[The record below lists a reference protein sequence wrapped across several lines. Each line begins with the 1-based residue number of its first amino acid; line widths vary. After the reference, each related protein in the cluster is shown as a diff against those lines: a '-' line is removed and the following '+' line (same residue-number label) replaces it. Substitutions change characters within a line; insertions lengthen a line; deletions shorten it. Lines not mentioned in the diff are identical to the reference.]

1 MKEGKQTMKYTVI
14 VAEDEELLLGNLI
27 KKLEKADPEFEV
39 VGKAQTGS
47 QAYELVE
54 QFTPDLLITDIRMPV
69 MDGIALLTKVRE
81 QYPLTKLV
89 ITSGFSDFEYARSA
103 INLKVSDYLLKPV
116 DPDELAAVL
125 LKIKKEFQITKA
137 SYEDV
142 FNTGTSRMV
151 SSQIA
156 SLLKDFL
163 VENYTQDINLNLIA
177 NNLNY
182 SPSYLTKIFCQV
194 YDCTPTKYLTNL
206 RLARAQSL
214 LAHNPELSIREIG
227 EQVGYHDQG
236 YFSRI
241 FKKHT
246 GKSPF
251 EFRGDQ

>member
-1 MKEGKQTMKYTVI
+1 MKYTVV
-14 VAEDEELLLGNLI
+14 VAEDEELLLNNLI
-27 KKLEKADPEFEV
+27 KKLHNADPEFEV
-39 VGKAQTGS
+39 VGKAQTGDK
-47 QAYELVE
+47 AYELIE
-54 QFTPDLLITDIRMPV
+54 KLNPDVVITDICMPI

-81 QYPLTKLV
+81 QYPLTKFI

-103 INLKVSDYLLKPV
+103 ITLKVSDYLLKPI
-116 DPDELAAVL
+116 DPDELSAIL
-125 LKIKKEFQITKA
+125 LKIKKEFQITKT
-137 SYEDV
+137 SYEEV
-142 FNTGTSRMV
+142 FNTGTSRMT
-151 SSQIA
+151 STQIA
-156 SLLKDFL
+156 ALLKEFL

-194 YDCTPTKYLTNL
+194 YDCTPTKYITNL
-206 RLARAQSL
+206 RLSRAQSL

-251 EFRGDQ
+251 EFRGERESTLR

>member
-1 MKEGKQTMKYTVI
+1 MMKYTVI
-14 VAEDEELLLGNLI
+14 IAEDEELLLNNLI
-27 KKLEKADPEFEV
+27 KKLEKADPDFEV

-54 QFTPDLLITDIRMPV
+54 QLNPDVLFTDIRMPV
-69 MDGIALLTKVRE
+69 MDGIALLTRVRE
-81 QYPLTKLV
+81 QYPLIKAV
-89 ITSGFSDFEYARSA
+89 ITSGYSDFEYARSA
-103 INLKVSDYLLKPV
+103 ITLKVTDYLLKPV
-116 DPDELAAVL
+116 DSEELAAVL
-125 LKIKKEFQITKA
+125 QKIKKEFQITKA
-137 SYEDV
+137 SYEEV
-142 FNTGTSRMV
+142 FNTGTSRMT
-151 SSQIA
+151 SAQIA
-156 SLLKDFL
+156 ALLKDFM

-194 YDCTPTKYLTNL
+194 YDCTPTRYLTNL
-206 RLARAQSL
+206 RLARAQTL
-214 LAHNPELSIREIG
+214 LAHNPGLSIREIG

-251 EFRGDQ
+251 EFRGEQ